1 MKSSRWLVAKV
12 SDVPE
17 IQVRLL
23 ANGLEILIPDRSV
36 GTDVFC
42 AVVAAKLLQISANPP
57 KGSRSIA
64 QCIELFGVSADDMER
79 FEHEEVA
86 SHNLSRHG
94 SKYWTEL
101 HLFSIRRPPALLAYQ
116 WFDHWKNS
124 LPFGE
129 CPCKEHFDKYIQQ
142 NPPDFESLFQW
153 GVDFHNAVNRRIC
166 KPQVTIEEA
175 VELWTSRVL

>member
-1 MKSSRWLVAKV
+1 
-12 SDVPE
+12 
-17 IQVRLL
+17 
-23 ANGLEILIPDRSV
+23 
-36 GTDVFC
+36 
-42 AVVAAKLLQISANPP
+42 
-57 KGSRSIA
+57 
-64 QCIELFGVSADDMER
+64 
-79 FEHEEVA
+79 
-86 SHNLSRHG
+86 
-94 SKYWTEL
+94 
-101 HLFSIRRPPALLAYQ
+101 LLAYQ

-153 GVDFHNAVNRRIC
+153 GVDFHNAVNRRIL